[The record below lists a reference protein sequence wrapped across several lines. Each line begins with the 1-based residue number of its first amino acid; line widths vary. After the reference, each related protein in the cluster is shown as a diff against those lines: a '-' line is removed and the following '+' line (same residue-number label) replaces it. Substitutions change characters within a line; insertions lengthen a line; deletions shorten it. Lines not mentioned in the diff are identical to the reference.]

1 MRTCVRARVSV
12 RVNACVRECVC
23 MYVRVRACVRAC
35 VHRVHVHAVSVSVR
49 MHACVDN
56 TRRCVQLEGM
66 LQKQLQVLDG

>member
-1 MRTCVRARVSV
+1 MCVRARVSV
-12 RVNACVRECVC
+12 RVNACVRAYVCTCV
-23 MYVRVRACVRAC
+23 YVRAC
-35 VHRVHVHAVSVSVR
+35 VHRVHVHAVRVSVR